1 MQVRQAVCADI
12 PAVLMLER
20 CIFTDPWGENDLH
33 LHIEREHL
41 HFFVCEAEGMVCGY
55 LLASL
60 IPPEGEIYRVAV
72 APEYRKR
79 GVGDALCRAFLSL
92 CDTVF
97 LEVRRSNAPARALY
111 EKLGFTLT
119 GERKNYYKDPT
130 EDACLYRHG

>member
-1 MQVRQAVCADI
+1 MQVRKAVCADI
-12 PAVLMLER
+12 PAVLALEG
-20 CIFTDPWGENDLH
+20 CIFSDPWQEKDLRLH
-33 LHIEREHL
+33 LECDHL
-41 HFFVCEAEGMVCGY
+41 CFFVCEEAGCVCGY

-72 APEYRKR
+72 SPEYRKR
-79 GVGDALCRAFLSL
+79 GIADALCRTLFSL

-119 GERKNYYKDPT
+119 GERKNYYKDPM
-130 EDACLYRHG
+130 EDACLYRRG